1 MPLKKVHY
9 SLLIIIAIFSFNKGL
24 GQTIPS
30 TLKRELLNEKRI
42 EDITFLPNGY
52 PFLGIPEENKESNNL
67 QIVKH
72 KGGLIVAVEGTNR
85 IYKVDSTGGYKRLDK
100 TTFSGF
106 NFGASIFDYKDT
118 LYSIGGY
125 GFWQT
130 NGSVRY
136 FNENTGEWDILRN
149 IQDVS
154 FANGINGVSYFDSR
168 QGKLYLIYTVSSPEY
183 KKITSPDSKLYFQCF
198 DFNKKDWL
206 ETPLEVNPTL
216 AKEIREIVQIH
227 KTSDGILCN
236 TMRLVK
242 PVFLDFEKN
251 MAFEVDDKFMTEI
264 VQIEN
269 ANKSGLR
276 YISEGF
282 LNIYNFSSDSIVHI
296 NTNTKK
302 LKSTGIP
309 IFIDVEKSIVN
320 KYSKYLTLFISLFIN
335 LVLIITVIY
344 LSLKIRSKKEIAFNF
359 ENTTSAGTSNE
370 FKKAIDFVNNLTVIE
385 KELLETI
392 VKNNL
397 ENKTT
402 TVNQI
407 NKVLGTEKK
416 SFKIQNNIRGEI
428 LTLINNKFIAF
439 SLINDNLIERQR
451 SEFDK
456 RHMEYFINE
465 KYIGKFPLKIFSA

>member
-1 MPLKKVHY
+1 MTLKKVASSILFVIMIL
-9 SLLIIIAIFSFNKGL
+9 SLNNGL
-24 GQTIPS
+24 SQTIPA
-30 TLKRELLNEKRI
+30 TLKSALLKEKKV
-42 EDITFLPNGY
+42 EDISFLSNGY
-52 PFLGIPEENKESNNL
+52 PFLGIPEENKETNNL

-85 IYKVDSTGGYKRLDK
+85 IYQVDSMGGYKRLDK
-100 TTFSGF
+100 TSFSGY

-118 LYSIGGY
+118 LYSVGGY

-154 FANGINGVSYFDSR
+154 FANGLNGISYFDSR
-168 QGKLYLIYTVSSPEY
+168 HGKLYLIYTVSNPEY
-183 KKITSPDSKLYFQCF
+183 KKITNPDSKLYFQCF

-206 ETPLEVNPTL
+206 EAPLEINPNL
-216 AKEIREIVQIH
+216 AKEIREIGQIH
-227 KTSDGILCN
+227 KTSNGILCSI
-236 TMRLVK
+236 MKFEK
-242 PVFLDFEKN
+242 PALLDFEKN
-251 MAFEVDDKFMTEI
+251 MAYEVDDKFMTEI

-269 ANKSGLR
+269 ANKSGIR
-276 YISEGF
+276 YISEGY
-282 LNIYNFSSDSIVHI
+282 LNIYNFSNDSFAHI
-296 NTNTKK
+296 NTNIKK
-302 LKSTGIP
+302 ITSSGIP
-309 IFIDVEKSIVN
+309 IFIEVEKSIVK
-320 KYSKYLTLFISLFIN
+320 KYSKYLYLFTSLILN
-335 LVLIITVIY
+335 VLLIIAVIY
-344 LSLKIRSKKEIAFNF
+344 LSIQIQSKKEIAFNF